1 MAMWRQFSFTLVCLA
16 LGLVASRV
24 QAQAPSILAHPLDRE
39 TFIGGSFLMSV
50 TATGSP
56 PLAYRWVKD
65 GTPVERGTNRLLNRI
80 NLSLADAGGY
90 QAVVS
95 NAFGMATSH
104 VASLT
109 LTGAPPVIYQSP
121 GDAVACA
128 TMSAR
133 LAVGAS
139 GSPPLAYQWYRNGS
153 LLVNETAWT
162 LYAPLSALGDYFVTV
177 SNDFGVST
185 SRVARVTDGPRI
197 LVQPES
203 RTVDAG
209 SEVVF
214 TTVAQ
219 GCPEVRFQWR
229 WNGLTVTNGTNST
242 LRYNYPTK
250 DYEGDIDV
258 VVSDNSGSVTSQVV
272 RLSISISPPE
282 IVSEPE
288 SIIAAQGTIVS
299 FHVGAVG
306 APPPAYQWMRNG
318 YSLPNQRNASL
329 YRTLDHESQGLY
341 SVVVSNSYGSV
352 TSQVVLLSLPPAPPV
367 IGEYGQPEDFLLC
380 LDGFQTNTP
389 TFFVG
394 LEFPVPYVSSNSFQW
409 FKDGQA
415 ISGAMTE
422 MLVLPRTTESIG
434 SYVVM
439 ITNSLGSVTSRVAS
453 VQAGP
458 VVVGQ
463 PTVIRSGAAD
473 EFATISAE
481 VRTCVPIWYQWQRN
495 GTNIPGAVWTHLG
508 VGPLSTTDAGNY
520 RLVVR
525 WDTGSITSEVTR
537 LEVALREP
545 SISHIE
551 PGDQEIFAGD
561 WVQFFAADYDPG
573 APEGTFQWMHNG
585 RPIPGATNSSLEFVA
600 DASGQQGRY
609 ALVISNEVGTVTS
622 PEVTLKVFLY
632 GPIIFDGPED
642 TSVPS
647 GEYADLSVY
656 AEAAPPP
663 SYQWLLN
670 QVPIRGETNDYLNLL
685 IDGTNDITGYS
696 VIVSNPVGWV
706 TSRVATV
713 HVEVFPPGFVRP
725 LEDFNASAGQTVLFT
740 AGVTSA
746 PPARYQWYFEGAPMA
761 GETGETLRFVA
772 GYSRQVG
779 GYSVVASNPLGS
791 VTSRV
796 ARLEIALSPPGITV
810 NPVSQSLVEGEL
822 LWLRVM
828 ANVPAE
834 VQWQRNGSDIEGATN
849 LVFRLRTTG
858 PGDGGEYQAV
868 VRNEQGAATSD
879 VAEVTVRVAG
889 ALDRWNWRSP
899 LPQGNDLADAA
910 YGNGRFVAVGSR
922 GGTVISTNGL
932 DWADA
937 HRAGD
942 AGNRSAVAY
951 GNGVF
956 VASEDGALS
965 MSSNGVDWQAI
976 NVGLG
981 IDLYAYKIAFGN
993 GRFVVRLGDASVMV
1007 STNGL
1012 AWENVTVVGWDY
1024 GGSDISFVN
1033 GRFVVPRY
1041 QLILDTIGYGFAW
1054 SIDAVEWDF
1063 QSTPAID
1070 DVGLLA
1076 CGNDLCVGFSRYSAD
1091 WLLLSSNGVD
1101 WVEHFLEMPA
1111 SMAPRSLVFGSGQF
1125 VLAGYPGPAGSGL
1138 AVSSNGLAWT
1148 PIPDI
1153 GTNEFDRVRFENG
1166 RFIAVGN
1173 RGVLATSTNG
1183 LDWQAISWGSQLNLR
1198 GLARGNGLFVSVG
1211 NDGAIF
1217 TSPDGGAWTGRE
1229 SGVTNNLRSVTWF
1242 RDCFVVVGESGDQG
1256 ETSVALTSS
1265 DGVTWR
1271 TNQAAGDLFSMAH
1284 NGRLLVAVGDR
1295 GTIVTS
1301 VDGVSWLQLPAF
1313 VDPQTGEGSPTI
1325 QDLNAITWTGN
1336 RFVAVGKDGVV
1347 ITSTN
1352 GLHWISTG
1360 PGGRKNLHG
1369 VAYGNGT
1376 YVTVGNDGRYYVSP
1390 DASTWMSGTWPT
1402 RDLSDVVFAGGRFV
1416 AVGDSGVMFTS
1427 EDGTNWIRRVT
1438 GCGNDLRFITYS
1450 EGSFYAVGNNETI
1463 LQSDQ
1468 VDASLRIARVNA
1480 EGAIRVEVLGES
1492 GRNYRLQG
1500 SMNLTT
1506 WTDLLEFIAGASAA
1520 RFEDDIDSGGRWRF
1534 YRVISP

>member
-1 MAMWRQFSFTLVCLA
+1 MVMLRQFSFALVCLT
-16 LGLVASRV
+16 LGLVAFRV
-24 QAQAPSILAHPLDRE
+24 PAQAPSILAHPIDRE
-39 TFIGGSFLMSV
+39 TYIGGSFLMSV
-50 TATGSP
+50 TATGAP

-65 GTPVERGTNRLLNRI
+65 GTPVARGTNRLLNVI
-80 NLSLADAGGY
+80 NLSLADVGGY

-95 NAFGMATSH
+95 NAFGVATSR

-121 GDAVACA
+121 GDVVACA
-128 TMSAR
+128 ATSAR

-139 GSPPLAYQWYRNGS
+139 GSPPLAYHWYRDGS
-153 LLVNETAWT
+153 LLVNETSWT

-177 SNDFGVST
+177 SNAFGVST

-214 TTVAQ
+214 TTMAQ

-258 VVSDNSGSVTSQVV
+258 VVSDNSGSVTSQVA
-272 RLSISISPPE
+272 RLSISIAPPE

-288 SIIAAQGTIVS
+288 SIIAAQGAIVS

-306 APPPAYQWMRNG
+306 APPPVYQWMRSG
-318 YSLPNQRNASL
+318 YSLPNQTNAFL
-329 YRTLDHESQGLY
+329 RRTLNHESQGQY

-352 TSQVVLLSLPPAPPV
+352 TSLVVLLSLPPAPPV

-380 LDGFQTNTP
+380 LDGFQTNNP
-389 TFFVG
+389 AFSVS
-394 LEFPVPYVSSNSFQW
+394 LEYPVPYASSNSFQW

-422 MLVLPRTTESIG
+422 MLVLPRSTESIG
-434 SYVVM
+434 SYVVV

-458 VVVGQ
+458 VVIGQ
-463 PTVIRSGAAD
+463 PIVMRSGAVD
-473 EFATISAE
+473 EFAIISAE
-481 VRTCVPIWYQWQRN
+481 VRTCVPISYQWQRN

-508 VGPLSTTDAGNY
+508 VGPLSTSDSGNY

-537 LEVALREP
+537 LEVAPREP

-551 PGDQEIFAGD
+551 PGDREVFAGD
-561 WVQFFAADYDPG
+561 WVQFFASDYDPG
-573 APEGTFQWMHNG
+573 APEGTFQWLHNG
-585 RPIPGATNSSLEFVA
+585 RTIPGATNSYLEFIA
-600 DASGQQGRY
+600 DAFGQQGRY

-622 PEVTLKVFLY
+622 PEVTLKIFLY
-632 GPIIFDGPED
+632 APIIFDGPED
-642 TSVPS
+642 ASVPS
-647 GEYADLSVY
+647 GEYVDLSVY
-656 AEAAPPP
+656 AEASPPP
-663 SYQWLLN
+663 SYQWLFN
-670 QVPIRGETNDYLNLL
+670 DVPIRGETNDYLNLL
-685 IDGTNDITGYS
+685 IVGTNDVTGYS
-696 VIVSNPVGWV
+696 VIVSNQIGWV

-725 LEDFNASAGQTVLFT
+725 LEDFNASAGQTVFFA

-746 PPARYQWYFEGAPMA
+746 PPANYQWYFEGAPMV
-761 GETGETLRFVA
+761 GETGETLQFVA
-772 GYSRQVG
+772 GYARQIG

-796 ARLEIALSPPGITV
+796 ARLEIALAPPGITV

-828 ANVPAE
+828 ANVPVE
-834 VQWQRNGSDIEGATN
+834 VQWQRDGIDIDGATN
-849 LVFRLRTTG
+849 SVFRLRTTG
-858 PGDGGEYQAV
+858 PGDSGEYQAV
-868 VRNEQGAATSD
+868 VWNDQGTATSD

-889 ALDRWNWRSP
+889 ALDRWIWRSP
-899 LPQGNDLADAA
+899 LPQGNDLADVA

-922 GGTVISTNGL
+922 GGTVVSTNGV

-942 AGNRSAVAY
+942 AGNRSALAF

-965 MSSNGVDWQAI
+965 VSSNGVDWQAI

-981 IDLYAYKIAFGN
+981 IDLYAYQVAFGN
-993 GRFVVRLGDASVMV
+993 GRFVVRLNDASVMI

-1012 AWENVTVVGWDY
+1012 AWERVRVSELDY
-1024 GGSDISFVN
+1024 GSGEIFFVN
-1033 GRFVVPRY
+1033 GRFVVPLY
-1041 QLILDTIGYGFAW
+1041 QGFLDNLDYGFAW
-1054 SIDAVEWDF
+1054 SVDGVDWVNQSFMALDF
-1063 QSTPAID
+1063 IE
-1070 DVGLLA
+1070 LLA

-1101 WVEHFLEMPA
+1101 WVEHYLETPA
-1111 SMAPRSLVFGSGQF
+1111 TMAPRSLVFGNGLF
-1125 VLAGYPGPAGSGL
+1125 VVAGYPGSDRSGL
-1138 AVSSNGLAWT
+1138 AVSSNGLDWT

-1153 GTNEFDRVRFENG
+1153 GTNEFERVRFEDG

-1183 LDWQAISWGSQLNLR
+1183 LDWQAVSWGSQLNLR
-1198 GLARGNGLFVSVG
+1198 GLARANGLFVAVG
-1211 NDGAIF
+1211 NGGSVL
-1217 TSPDGGAWTGRE
+1217 TSPDGRTWTARE
-1229 SGVTNNLRSVTWF
+1229 SGVTNNFRSVTWF
-1242 RDCFVVVGESGDQG
+1242 RDRFVVVGESGDQG
-1256 ETSVALTSS
+1256 VTSVALTSA
-1265 DGVTWR
+1265 DGVTWH
-1271 TNQAAGDLFSMAH
+1271 TNQAPGDLFSMAH
-1284 NGRLLVAVGDR
+1284 DGRLLVAVGDR

-1301 VDGVSWLQLPAF
+1301 FVGVSWNQLPSF
-1313 VDPQTGEGSPTI
+1313 VDPQTGEGSPTT
-1325 QDLNAITWTGN
+1325 QDLNAITWTGT

-1347 ITSTN
+1347 ISSTN
-1352 GLHWISTG
+1352 GLHWTSSG

-1369 VAYGNGT
+1369 IAYGNGT
-1376 YVTVGNDGRYYVSP
+1376 YVTVGNDGRYYVSA
-1390 DASTWMSGTWPT
+1390 DASIWMAGNWAT

-1438 GCGNDLRFITYS
+1438 GCGNDLRNVIYS
-1450 EGSFYAVGNNETI
+1450 EGSYYAVGNNETI

-1468 VDASLRIARVNA
+1468 ADAVLRIVPLPAAGSV
-1480 EGAIRVEVLGES
+1480 RVEVLGEV
-1492 GRNYRLQG
+1492 GRSYRLQG
-1500 SMNLTT
+1500 STNLTT
-1506 WTDLLEFIAGASAA
+1506 WTELLGFTADAEAT
-1520 RFEDDIDSGGRWRF
+1520 RFQDGVNEGSRWRF
-1534 YRVISP
+1534 YRVVSP